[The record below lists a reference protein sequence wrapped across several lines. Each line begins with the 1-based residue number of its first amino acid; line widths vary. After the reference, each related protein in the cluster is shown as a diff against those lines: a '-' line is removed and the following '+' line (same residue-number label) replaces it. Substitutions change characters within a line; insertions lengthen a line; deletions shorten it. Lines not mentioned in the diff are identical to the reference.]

1 MRSERERLSGE
12 AEDEIDLFELIEGLW
27 KKKLLI
33 ITVAVAVFGASLAY
47 ALLATP
53 IYEAK
58 VFVQPPSHNDIAPLN
73 YGRGGK
79 SELKP
84 FTARYVSGIYLRVLQ
99 SESLRREFFRKY
111 YIPSLS
117 ENRRSDSQDS
127 LYSEFK
133 RLLTLG
139 AVNKDTP
146 DRFFVMAQLPDP
158 RRAAEWVSRYVE
170 MAGDHAKAEIIKD
183 ARVEAMVK
191 ADNLEQLVKASRES
205 ARKQRE
211 DRIAQLTEALRVA
224 RSVGLDKPPII
235 SYGPSSEVSADMNG
249 TLTYMRGSKALL
261 AEVENLRNRTSDD
274 PFIDGLRENQEL
286 MNFYRSLQID
296 SAVVQVYRQDG
307 ALESPDRP
315 VKPNRLMIMALGSI
329 LGLALGVGLALASF
343 LWQLRTRRVL
353 NDIGIK
359 P

>member
-33 ITVAVAVFGASLAY
+33 ILVAVVVTVMALAY
-47 ALLATP
+47 VLLATP

-58 VFVQPPSHNDIAPLN
+58 VFVQAPSQNDIAPLN

-84 FTARYVSGIYLRVLQ
+84 FTIKDVSGIYSRTLQ

-117 ENRRSDSQDS
+117 EERRSGSQDS
-127 LYSEFK
+127 LYNQFK
-133 RLLTLG
+133 KTLTLG
-139 AVNKDTP
+139 VVSKDAP

-158 RRAAEWVSRYVE
+158 RQASEWVARYVE
-170 MAGDHAKAEIIKD
+170 MAGDQAKAEIIKD
-183 ARVEAMVK
+183 ARADAMVK
-191 ADNLEQLVKASRES
+191 ADNLEQLVRASRES

-211 DRIAQLTEALRVA
+211 DRIAKLTEALRVA
-224 RSVGLDKPPII
+224 RSVGLEKPPII
-235 SYGPSSEVSADMNG
+235 SYGPSSEVSADMDG
-249 TLTYMRGSKALL
+249 PLTYMRGANALE
-261 AEVENLRNRTSDD
+261 AEIKNLRSRTSDD
-274 PFIDGLRENQEL
+274 PFIENLREKQESL
-286 MNFYRSLQID
+286 NFYRSLRVEP
-296 SAVVQVYRQDG
+296 SVVQVYRQDG

-315 VKPNRLMIMALGSI
+315 VKPNKPMIVALGAI
-329 LGLALGVGLALASF
+329 FGVLLGGFLALIVH
-343 LWQLRTRRVL
+343 LWQARVRR
-353 NDIGIK
+353 D
-359 P
+359 

>member
-1 MRSERERLSGE
+1 MRSERERLSGGD
-12 AEDEIDLFELIEGLW
+12 EDEIDLFELIEGLW

-33 ITVAVAVFGASLAY
+33 TTVAVAVIGAALAY

-58 VFVQPPSHNDIAPLN
+58 VFVQPPSQNDIAPLN
-73 YGRGGK
+73 YGRGGE
-79 SELKP
+79 SELEP
-84 FTARYVSGIYLRVLQ
+84 FTIKDVSGIYLRTLQ

-117 ENRRSDSQDS
+117 VDRRSDSQDS

-139 AVNKDTP
+139 PVSKDTP
-146 DRFFVMAQLPDP
+146 DRFFVVAQLPDP

-170 MAGDHAKAEIIKD
+170 MAGDHAKAEIIKN
-183 ARVEAMVK
+183 ARVDAMVK

-211 DRIAQLTEALRVA
+211 DRIAQLTEALRIA

-249 TLTYMRGSKALL
+249 SLTYMRGSKALL
-261 AEVENLRNRTSDD
+261 AEVENLRSRTSDD
-274 PFIDGLRENQEL
+274 PFIEGLREKQEL
-286 MNFYRSLQID
+286 LSFYRSLQVD
-296 SAVVQVYRQDG
+296 PAVIQVYRQDG

-315 VKPNRLMIMALGSI
+315 VKPNKLMIIALGSI
-329 LGLALGVGLALASF
+329 FGLVLGGGVALLSF
-343 LWQLRTRRVL
+343 LWQLRSRRV
-353 NDIGIK
+353 
-359 P
+359 